1 MIQSLEEINEEI
13 KEKSIR
19 VKIIELRSQGWT
31 RKKISEQLLIT
42 IKKVRYWEKKFNTT
56 GPLLSERQKEKRL
69 LFAKH
74 HLEKNTD
81 WQKVVFSDETWFYL
95 EGSCGKIWRQWGEL
109 EDSVFENLSKF
120 SPKVMFF
127 GGIAYDWIST
137 LIKCPKRV
145 NAESYRK
152 CLVSKCGLFTG
163 MDNLHGKKNWLLM
176 QDGAPAHTAK
186 TTITYLEKKCNI
198 LQNWPANSP
207 DLNPI
212 ENLWG
217 IMSRRLNEI
226 DIKTVK
232 NLEKV
237 VREVWK
243 NIDWL
248 MIENL
253 INSMERRLKLVVQ
266 LKGDCINGYL

>member
-31 RKKISEQLLIT
+31 RKKISEQLLIS

-56 GPLLSERQKEKRL
+56 GMSCKQLSNKIEYKLDIKI
-69 LFAKH
+69 
-74 HLEKNTD
+74 D

-109 EDSVFENLSKF
+109 E
-120 SPKVMFF
+120 
-127 GGIAYDWIST
+127 
-137 LIKCPKRV
+137 V

-163 MDNLHGKKNWLLM
+163 MDNLHGKKNWLFM

-186 TTITYLEKKCNI
+186 TTITYLEKKCKI

-266 LKGDCINGYL
+266 LKGDCINGYF

>member
-1 MIQSLEEINEEI
+1 M
-13 KEKSIR
+13 
-19 VKIIELRSQGWT
+19 
-31 RKKISEQLLIT
+31 
-42 IKKVRYWEKKFNTT
+42 
-56 GPLLSERQKEKRL
+56 
-69 LFAKH
+69 
-74 HLEKNTD
+74 
-81 WQKVVFSDETWFYL
+81 
-95 EGSCGKIWRQWGEL
+95 
-109 EDSVFENLSKF
+109 
-120 SPKVMFF
+120 PKV
-127 GGIAYDWIST
+127 I
-137 LIKCPKRV
+137 V
-145 NAESYRK
+145 NAWCRNVVY
-152 CLVSKCGLFTG
+152 LLAWIIYMV
-163 MDNLHGKKNWLLM
+163 KKNWLFM

-212 ENLWG
+212 ENLRG

-266 LKGDCINGYL
+266 LKGDCITVSFTFKAQTSNEI

>member
-1 MIQSLEEINEEI
+1 
-13 KEKSIR
+13 
-19 VKIIELRSQGWT
+19 
-31 RKKISEQLLIT
+31 
-42 IKKVRYWEKKFNTT
+42 
-56 GPLLSERQKEKRL
+56 
-69 LFAKH
+69 
-74 HLEKNTD
+74 
-81 WQKVVFSDETWFYL
+81 
-95 EGSCGKIWRQWGEL
+95 
-109 EDSVFENLSKF
+109 
-120 SPKVMFF
+120 MFF

-212 ENLWG
+212 ENLWD
-217 IMSRRLNEI
+217 IMSTRLNEI

-266 LKGDCINGYL
+266 LKGDCINGYFF

>member
-1 MIQSLEEINEEI
+1 
-13 KEKSIR
+13 
-19 VKIIELRSQGWT
+19 
-31 RKKISEQLLIT
+31 
-42 IKKVRYWEKKFNTT
+42 
-56 GPLLSERQKEKRL
+56 
-69 LFAKH
+69 
-74 HLEKNTD
+74 
-81 WQKVVFSDETWFYL
+81 
-95 EGSCGKIWRQWGEL
+95 
-109 EDSVFENLSKF
+109 
-120 SPKVMFF
+120 
-127 GGIAYDWIST
+127 
-137 LIKCPKRV
+137 
-145 NAESYRK
+145 
-152 CLVSKCGLFTG
+152 
-163 MDNLHGKKNWLLM
+163 MDNLHGKKNWLFM

-266 LKGDCINGYL
+266 LKGDCINGYF

>member
-1 MIQSLEEINEEI
+1 MSYKQLSNKIESKLDIKIGKSTVWTIRNEL
-13 KEKSIR
+13 KFKF
-19 VKIIELRSQGWT
+19 LFP
-31 RKKISEQLLIT
+31 KK
-42 IKKVRYWEKKFNTT
+42 R
-56 GPLLSERQKEKRL
+56 PLLSERQKEKRL

-152 CLVSKCGLFTG
+152 CLVSKYGLFTG
-163 MDNLHGKKNWLLM
+163 MDNLHGKKNWLFM

-266 LKGDCINGYL
+266 LKGDCINGYF